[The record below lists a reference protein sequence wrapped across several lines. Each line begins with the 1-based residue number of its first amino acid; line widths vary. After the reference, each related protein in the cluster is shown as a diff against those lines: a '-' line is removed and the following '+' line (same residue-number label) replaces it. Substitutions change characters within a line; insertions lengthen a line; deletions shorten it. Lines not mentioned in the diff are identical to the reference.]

1 MARGRA
7 TLGLVVVPLAC
18 LRSLRRLVNGE
29 IVKRKPTVSAFR
41 PGYSR
46 GSSTKVVPEGVE
58 RAQANEYGAQATTIR
73 GVRAPS
79 SGFWRTAE

>member
-29 IVKRKPTVSAFR
+29 IVKRKPPVSAFR

-58 RAQANEYGAQATTIR
+58 AQANEYGAQATTIR